1 MNIKMTGLSLT
12 ILLGA
17 SLSAAQNPPAPA
29 AAPAEK
35 VEKVVQADYS
45 SVYCAMF
52 FSDEK
57 VPDSKRVVSGEES
70 AERLVYSA
78 GDNVYINQNA
88 AGGLKVGDEF
98 SVVRPTSNPKTGDWF
113 KWQEHLMKVMGQAY
127 TNVGRIKVVDVRPPL
142 AVAQIV
148 MSCEPLQRGDIL
160 QPMAEK
166 PFPKIKDPATFDRFS
181 PDDPKLWKDKHAMV
195 VSTDAYMAAA
205 GKNTV
210 IYVNLGKGQG
220 VKFGDYFR
228 IFRYQGSQSETLA
241 KTLPDGYQYKL
252 FGFGT
257 AEKKYDWKDIP
268 RQVVGEGV
276 VLNLS
281 QNSATVLVTYAWTT
295 VYAGDYVELE

>member
-1 MNIKMTGLSLT
+1 MNIRVTGMCLT

-17 SLSAAQNPPAPA
+17 SLSAAQNIPAPA

-35 VEKVVQADYS
+35 VEKVALADHA
-45 SVYCAMF
+45 SVYCSMF
-52 FSDEK
+52 FADEK

-70 AERLVYSA
+70 AERVQFSA

-88 AGGLKVGDEF
+88 ASGVKVGDEF
-98 SVVRPTSNPKTGDWF
+98 SVVRPTAVLKTGDWF
-113 KWQEHLMKVMGQAY
+113 KWQQHLIRVMGQAY
-127 TNVGRIKVVDVRPPL
+127 VNVGRVKVIDVRPPL
-142 AVAQIV
+142 AVAQIT
-148 MSCEPLQRGDIL
+148 MSCEPTQRGDVL
-160 QPMAEK
+160 QPFAEK
-166 PFPKIKDPATFDRFS
+166 PFPQLKDPATFDRFS

-195 VSTDAYMAAA
+195 VTEDNYMAA
-205 GKNTV
+205 GGRNTV
-210 IYVNLGKGQG
+210 LYVNLGKGQG

-228 IFRYQGSQSETLA
+228 IFRYQGSKIETLS
-241 KTLPDGYQYKL
+241 KSLPEGYQYKL

-281 QNSATVLVTYAWTT
+281 QNSSTVLVTYSWTT
-295 VYAGDYVELE
+295 IFAGDYVELE